1 MHFPKPLDT
10 LSAECQQ
17 VLTRAMKPMTF
28 KAGTAIFRA
37 GDEGDGCYI
46 VESGD
51 VRIELGKEEHIDTD
65 HVLDYARAG
74 ALFGEFVLLDGKPR
88 PASAIA
94 ETDVK
99 AHFLSLAAIEEL
111 CTSHPHIGLSIMRAL
126 GRDASEKLRQA
137 ATRLETFL
145 ESNAH
150 DPEVDDMVAKA
161 KKAQAEFE
169 EWPEAKIDALLLA
182 LANAIAAQAGPL
194 AEATVKE
201 TKLGNVADK
210 TAKNQHAAL
219 GVYQSL
225 AGKPGRGLLKSDEK
239 TRISEVAVPAGVVF
253 GLVPVTNPV
262 ATAIFK
268 TLIALKARCALILS
282 FHRACL
288 GVGSVTCEIM
298 TKVMKE
304 HGAPDGI
311 VQWVRA
317 RGSRTKTVKFM
328 GHPDVSLVLATGGA
342 GMVRAAYSSGT
353 PALGVG
359 PGNAPAFI
367 AADANVG
374 MAAFAVVVSKPFD
387 NGLICGGEHN
397 LVVDAAVRDAFV
409 GGLEQQGAAVLNAD
423 ETKNFLAKAV
433 DTKKNKLIPI
443 VIGQSAQTI
452 ANVAGIKRDYPIKLI
467 VVPMPNEAV
476 AERHP
481 MAGEKLTP
489 ILSLFTVDGNMEA
502 FQLCRDILAGEG
514 AGHTA
519 IIHTGSDALAQEFG
533 LLIPASRILVNS
545 PGVQGVSGLTTG
557 LSPSFTLGCGTF
569 GGNSTTDNVSF
580 SNLQNV
586 KRVAYFIPPPEMTAG
601 ATA

>member
-1 MHFPKPLDT
+1 MKFPQPLDS
-10 LSAECQQ
+10 LSAECQT
-17 VLTRAMKPMTF
+17 VLTQAMKPMNF
-28 KAGTAIFRA
+28 AAGTAIFRA
-37 GDEGDGCYI
+37 GDKGDGCYI
-46 VESGD
+46 VEKGD
-51 VRIELGKEEHIDTD
+51 VRIELGSEEHVDTD

-88 PASAIA
+88 PASAVA
-94 ETDVK
+94 ETDVV
-99 AHFLSLAAIEEL
+99 AHFLSLSAIEEL
-111 CTSHPHIGLSIMRAL
+111 CTKHPHIGLSIMRAL

-145 ESNAH
+145 ESNSP
-150 DPEVDDMVAKA
+150 DPEVDEMVAKA

-169 EWPEAKIDALLLA
+169 TWPEDKVDALLFA
-182 LANAIAAQAGPL
+182 LASAVAAQAGPL

-201 TKLGNVADK
+201 TKLGNVIDK
-210 TAKNQHAAL
+210 TTKNQHAAL
-219 GVYQSL
+219 GVYQSI
-225 AGKPGRGLLKSDEK
+225 AGKSGRGILKTDEK
-239 TRISEVAVPAGVVF
+239 TKISEVAVPAGVVF

-268 TLIALKARCALILS
+268 ALIALKARCALILS

-288 GVGSVTCEIM
+288 GVGNTTCELM
-298 TKVMKE
+298 MQVLKE
-304 HGAPDGI
+304 HGAPADI
-311 VQWVRA
+311 MQWVKA

-328 GHPDVSLVLATGGA
+328 GHKDVSLVLATGGA

-359 PGNAPAFI
+359 PGNAPTFI
-367 AADANVG
+367 AADANIP
-374 MAAFAVVVSKPFD
+374 MAAFAVVLSKPFD

-397 LVVDAAVRDAFV
+397 LVVDAAVRDQFIA
-409 GGLEQQGAAVLNAD
+409 GLEQQGAAVLNAE
-423 ETKNFLAKAV
+423 ETKTFLTKAV
-433 DTKKNKLIPI
+433 DPKKNKLIPI
-443 VIGQSAQTI
+443 VVGQSAQTI

-467 VVPMPNEAV
+467 VVPMDNEAV
-476 AERHP
+476 AQGHP

-489 ILSLFTVDGNMEA
+489 ILSLFTVKGEDEG
-502 FQLCRDILAGEG
+502 FKLCRAILDGEG

-519 IIHTGSDALAQEFG
+519 IIHTGSDALAQKFG

-580 SNLQNV
+580 SNLQNI
-586 KRVAYFIPPPEMTAG
+586 KRVAYFVPPPG
-601 ATA
+601 AQLPA

>member
-1 MHFPKPLDT
+1 MNFPQPLDT
-10 LSAECQQ
+10 LSADCKST
-17 VLTRAMKPMTF
+17 LTAAMKPMDF
-28 KAGTAIFRA
+28 KAGTAIFHA
-37 GDEGDGCYI
+37 GDKGDGCYI
-46 VESGD
+46 VEKGD
-51 VRIELGKEEHIDTD
+51 VRIELGHSEHVDTD
-65 HVLDYARAG
+65 SVLDYARAG
-74 ALFGEFVLLDGKPR
+74 QLFGEFVLLDGKPR

-99 AHFLSLAAIEEL
+99 AYFLSAQAIDDLAK
-111 CTSHPHIGLSIMRAL
+111 SHPSLALNVVRAL

-145 ESNAH
+145 ESNAP
-150 DPEVDDMVAKA
+150 DPEVDEMVAKA
-161 KKAQAEFE
+161 KVAQAEFE
-169 EWPEAKIDALLLA
+169 NWPEEKVDALLLA
-182 LANAIAAQAGPL
+182 LASAIAEQALPL

-201 TKLGNVADK
+201 TKLGNVTDK
-210 TAKNQHAAL
+210 TTKNAHAAL

-225 AGKPGRGLLKSDEK
+225 AGKTGRGILKSDDK
-239 TRISEVAVPAGVVF
+239 TKIHEVATPAGVVF

-288 GVGSVTCEIM
+288 GVGNTTCEIM
-298 TKVMKE
+298 QKVLKA
-304 HGAPDGI
+304 HGAPENI
-311 VQWVRA
+311 VQWVKA

-328 GHPDVSLVLATGGA
+328 SHPDVSLVLATGGA

-359 PGNAPAFI
+359 PGNAPTFI
-367 AADANVG
+367 AADANIP
-374 MAAFAVVVSKPFD
+374 MAAYAIVVSKPFD

-397 LVVDAAVRDAFV
+397 LVVDTSVRAEFV
-409 GGLEQQGAAVLNAD
+409 KALEQNGAAVLND
-423 ETKNFLAKAV
+423 EERKVFLAKAV
-433 DTKKNKLIPI
+433 DPKKGKLIPI
-443 VIGQSAQTI
+443 VVGQSAQTI

-476 AERHP
+476 AQKHA

-489 ILSLFTVDGNMEA
+489 ILSLFTVNDDQEGFRLSRA
-502 FQLCRDILAGEG
+502 ILDGEG

-519 IIHTGSDALAQEFG
+519 IIHTQSDALAQQFG

-545 PGVQGVSGLTTG
+545 PGVQGVSGLTTA
-557 LSPSFTLGCGTF
+557 LCPSFTLGCGTF

-586 KRVAYFIPPPEMTAG
+586 KRLAYFIPPATMPG
-601 ATA
+601 AA